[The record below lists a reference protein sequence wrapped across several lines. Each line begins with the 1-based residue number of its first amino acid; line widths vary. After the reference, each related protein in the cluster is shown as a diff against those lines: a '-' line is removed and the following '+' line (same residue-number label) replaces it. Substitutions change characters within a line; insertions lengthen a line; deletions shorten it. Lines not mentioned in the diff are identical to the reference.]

1 MRGVLCMSFISP
13 DYVLFFAAVI
23 PLFFVLRHRWRWVL
37 LLIASYYFYGYYN
50 AWYLP
55 LIILTS
61 AVNYAAALVIDRTD
75 DPRRRRAALWGA
87 VTVSLILLFVF
98 KYFNFASRS
107 VSALTG
113 QTPLLLDLVLPVG
126 ISFYTFQAM
135 AYTIDVYRRQLKAE
149 PHFGIMATFIA
160 FFPQLVA
167 GPIERATNL
176 LPQFR
181 QHMRFDSARA
191 VDGFRLILWGLFKK
205 VVIADRLAI
214 YVNAVYNDAQAYS
227 GLPLIV
233 ATVFFAFQIY
243 CDFSAYS
250 DIAIGTARVMGF
262 SLMQNFR
269 QPYLARSVREFWARW
284 HISLST
290 WFRDYLY
297 IPLGGNR
304 ISKTR
309 TLINMFIIFLVS
321 GLWHGA
327 AWTFVVWGA
336 LHGVFV
342 VIETFMVQR
351 GIRLF
356 RQETALTRA
365 MQRGAT
371 FALVLVA
378 WVFFRANSLEDALH
392 IFTHAHLLTNADIL
406 APFAAGALLPL
417 WIEMVLSVGLIGLLL
432 WVDSQANNTGGLRLP
447 RVPLA
452 LRWATYYTMG
462 AAVLF
467 SGLYGAGAQQFI
479 YFQF

>member
-1 MRGVLCMSFISP
+1 
-13 DYVLFFAAVI
+13 
-23 PLFFVLRHRWRWVL
+23 
-37 LLIASYYFYGYYN
+37 
-50 AWYLP
+50 
-55 LIILTS
+55 
-61 AVNYAAALVIDRTD
+61 
-75 DPRRRRAALWGA
+75 
-87 VTVSLILLFVF
+87 
-98 KYFNFASRS
+98 
-107 VSALTG
+107 
-113 QTPLLLDLVLPVG
+113 
-126 ISFYTFQAM
+126 
-135 AYTIDVYRRQLKAE
+135 
-149 PHFGIMATFIA
+149 
-160 FFPQLVA
+160 
-167 GPIERATNL
+167 
-176 LPQFR
+176 
-181 QHMRFDSARA
+181 
-191 VDGFRLILWGLFKK
+191 
-205 VVIADRLAI
+205 
-214 YVNAVYNDAQAYS
+214 
-227 GLPLIV
+227 LPLIV
-233 ATVFFAFQIY
+233 ATVLFAFQIY

-342 VIETFMVQR
+342 VIETVMTQY

-365 MQRGAT
+365 MQRGGT

-378 WVFFRANSLEDALH
+378 WVFFRANSFEDALH
-392 IFTHAHLLTNADIL
+392 IFTHAHLLTDADIL

-417 WIEMVLSVGLIGLLL
+417 WLEMALSVGLIGLLL

-447 RVPLA
+447 RMPLA
-452 LRWATYYTMG
+452 LRWATYYAMG